1 MADKFYSVILGEQ
14 VPALVTEGAST
25 SGEAIEVRVSDS
37 VYSDKLLVVLGLE
50 AILNHIKLKE
60 TNPIA

>member
-25 SGEAIEVRVSDS
+25 SGEAIEIRVNDS
-37 VYSDKLLVVLGLE
+37 VWGNKLLVAYGIE
-50 AILNHIKLKE
+50 ALLNHIVLKE
-60 TNPIA
+60 TNPIV

>member
-25 SGEAIEVRVSDS
+25 SGEAIEVRVNDS
-37 VYSDKLLVVLGLE
+37 VYGNKLLVVLGLE
-50 AILNHIKLKE
+50 AILSHIKLKE